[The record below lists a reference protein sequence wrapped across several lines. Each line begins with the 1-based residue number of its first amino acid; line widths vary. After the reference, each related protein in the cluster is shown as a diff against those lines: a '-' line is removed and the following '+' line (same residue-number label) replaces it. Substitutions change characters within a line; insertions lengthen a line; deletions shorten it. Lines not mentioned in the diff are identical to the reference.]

1 MSTDKTVGCI
11 GSGMM
16 GGALMEAVAKKIGGD
31 KIYVTDIDSAKAQ
44 AFAKKIG
51 ARTLATNDEIV
62 EKCDVVFLAV
72 KPAYIDDVLKGI
84 ANKFSAGR
92 KILVSMAA
100 GVSLERIKKAFELS
114 QKVSNSIGASFYLP
128 HLVRIMPNLPATVG
142 EAMIALS
149 PDTDTTQEESSFVKD
164 LLSLSGK
171 VEIVPEK
178 LMDAVTAISGSGPA
192 YAFLFIEALAD
203 AAVRFG
209 MPRAQAYTYAAQTL
223 KGAAAL
229 AMEDSRS
236 ISELKDAVCSP
247 AGTTIEGVIAL
258 EKNGFRSAVIEAA
271 TAAYEKSV
279 SLGKK

>member
-1 MSTDKTVGCI
+1 MSAEKTIGCI
-11 GSGMM
+11 GSGTM
-16 GGALMEAVAKKIGGD
+16 GGALMQAVAKKIGGQNVFVSD
-31 KIYVTDIDSAKAQ
+31 VDFSKAEAFAAKIGGTALKTNSEVAAKA
-44 AFAKKIG
+44 
-51 ARTLATNDEIV
+51 
-62 EKCDVVFLAV
+62 DVLFLAV
-72 KPAYIDDVLKGI
+72 KPAYVKAVLSDI
-84 ANKFSAGR
+84 AQNLSSEKV
-92 KILVSMAA
+92 LVSMAA
-100 GVSLERIKKAFELS
+100 GVTLS
-114 QKVSNSIGASFYLP
+114 TLLSALDRAASKP
-128 HLVRIMPNLPATVG
+128 HLIRIMPNLPATVG

-149 PDTDTTQEESSFVKD
+149 PAQETSAQEAELAKN
-164 LLSLSGK
+164 LLSLAGK

-178 LMDAVTAISGSGPA
+178 LMDAVTAVSGSGPA

-229 AMEDSRS
+229 ALEDSRS

-258 EKNGFRSAVIEAA
+258 EQNGFRAAVIDAA

-279 SLGKK
+279 ELGRN